1 MNNDTPG
8 QLDNTTCLLVGFVID
23 NRLTWSSHID
33 VVKTSFSQK
42 VAALKRMRHL
52 PKDALLPGSL
62 HQMYKFIVICKTADA
77 TTGKRNP
84 YVPEKDACFVFPAVP
99 FLRSQLLNDNELIA
113 TTATRNQSLPSEGRL
128 IQPLPS

>member
-1 MNNDTPG
+1 MIVRKTSFVGPALSVYFGNTPV
-8 QLDNTTCLLVGFVID
+8 QLVDNTRCLGFVID
-23 NRLTWSSHID
+23 NRLTWSSSHAD
-33 VVKTSFSQK
+33 VVKKFFSQN

-62 HQMYKFIVICKTADA
+62 HQMYKFIVICKTAYA

-84 YVPEKDACFVFPAVP
+84 YVPETDACFVFPAVP

-113 TTATRNQSLPSEGRL
+113 TTATRN
-128 IQPLPS
+128 